1 MIEKIESIYDK
12 SKDNFYEWKEK
23 IDTHP
28 EILITPFPISL
39 LAQEKINELFKNGY
53 DSALEKTNDISE
65 KTNGL
70 YPDLLEYT
78 KNLTT
83 NISQNLNDKIP
94 EFDYKAIGEKAIAG
108 AGAGAVV
115 GAGFG
120 ATAAGAGAIPG
131 GLTGGLIGGI
141 SAITGEIARQIAK
154 HNGASDG
161 LALGIQFGTE
171 VATGL
176 GAAKIAQKSVE
187 GLSFVAKDA
196 VEKIGETKTGEVIT
210 KQYDDVLK
218 YSQDKIKTI
227 GFEAKGLVNNLKNH
241 EFIDGTGKVFIGKID
256 DVIDMSR
263 TINMP
268 YIGSHLNNTNAAGFL
283 RDKVK
288 FGREYLENYPETM
301 SVNNIE
307 KIKNNLSPIV
317 DEQWIKFNPN
327 HKTFLGQTLEHH
339 HINNAGTAAYIPR
352 DLHRGTVNKDIIH
365 VDNMA
370 IGLNDFKNI
379 VKG

>member
-1 MIEKIESIYDK
+1 MIEKIEKMYDK
-12 SKDNFYEWKEK
+12 SKDNFEEWKEK
-23 IDTHP
+23 IDKNP
-28 EILITPFPISL
+28 EILITPFSIPL
-39 LAQEKINELFKNGY
+39 LEENKINELFKNGY
-53 DSALEKTNDISE
+53 DSALEKINGISE
-65 KTNGL
+65 KTNDL
-70 YPDLLEYT
+70 YPDLLEYN
-78 KNLTT
+78 KNLIT
-83 NISQNLNDKIP
+83 NISQNLNEKTP
-94 EFDYKAIGEKAIAG
+94 SFDYKAIGEKAVNGVAAG
-108 AGAGAVV
+108 TVV
-115 GAGFG
+115 GAGLGSTAGGIG
-120 ATAAGAGAIPG
+120 ALPGALGG
-131 GLTGGLIGGI
+131 GLVGGI
-141 SAITGEIARQIAK
+141 SVITGEIARQIAK

-161 LALGIQFGTE
+161 LASVIQFGTE
-171 VATGL
+171 VVTGL
-176 GAAKIAQKSVE
+176 GAAKIAQKSLE

-196 VEKIGETKTGEVIT
+196 VVKVGETKAVEVVT
-210 KQYDDVLK
+210 KQYDDVLR

-227 GFEAKGLVNNLKNH
+227 GYEAKGLVNNLKNH
-241 EFIDGTGKVFIGKID
+241 EFVDGTGKVFVGKID

-268 YIGSHLNNTNAAGFL
+268 YIGSHLDNTNAAGFL

-288 FGREYLENYPETM
+288 FGKEYLEKFPETM